1 MGIFSKL
8 FPKKNTNSEVKER
21 DPLSI
26 EIGDIIEYDLGDY
39 EVVGKITYRQGNYE
53 WISYQLLQGRDTIW
67 LAVEMDDSLELGI
80 YKTITLPVQKPFPK
94 QLNYEGKTYYLDE
107 YGEARV
113 VGEGRSENING
124 RVMEYAEYYDEKEE
138 QFISLED
145 WGSEIEAS
153 IGYEIEDYEVK
164 IIAGSN

>member
-8 FPKKNTNSEVKER
+8 FPKKNTKTEVKER

-80 YKTITLPVQKPFPK
+80 YKTIALPVQKPFPK
-94 QLNYEGKTYYLDE
+94 QLNYEGVTYYLDE

-113 VGEGRSENING
+113 VGEGRSRNING
-124 RVMEYAEYYDEKEE
+124 RVMEYAEYYDEEEE

-153 IGYEIEDYEVK
+153 IGYEIEDFEVK